1 MKLLLGTLAAIG
13 IALLLVLLFTGP
25 IWYIWNHIV
34 AIKFELPQFTFLE
47 TFWTMLMIRF
57 ILPTPTT
64 NSK

>member
-1 MKLLLGTLAAIG
+1 MKILLGAISAIG
-13 IALLLVLLFTGP
+13 VALLVALLFAGP
-25 IWYIWNHIV
+25 TWYIWNHIV
-34 AIKFELPQFTFLE
+34 AIKFELPQLTFWD